1 MISKMRRNGF
11 ILAGFAVASI
21 TLVMTIQWITQDRI
35 DAQQRNELMVTL
47 NALIPATMHDNDLYA
62 DCTLVSAPEA
72 LGSRFAQAV
81 YRSRYNGTPNGLV
94 LNTVAPDGYSGNI
107 HMLVAVDTQATVLG
121 VRVLAHRETPGLGD
135 KIEIGRDDWILSFDG
150 QRILG
155 TPDPRWNV
163 RRDGGMFDAFT
174 GATITPRAVVHAVER
189 TVRYATEHQQ
199 LLFDAPANCYS
210 TSAQESDI

>member
-1 MISKMRRNGF
+1 MISKMRRNGL

-21 TLVMTIQWITQDRI
+21 ALVMTIQWITQDRI
-35 DAQQRNELMVTL
+35 NAQQRNELMVTL
-47 NALIPATMHDNDLYA
+47 NALIPPSMHDNDLYA
-62 DCTLVSAPEA
+62 DCTLITAPEA
-72 LGSRFAQAV
+72 LGTRLPQAV
-81 YRSRYNGTPNGLV
+81 YRSRYAGTPNGLV

-107 HMLVAVDTQATVLG
+107 HMLVAVDTQGAVLG
-121 VRVLAHRETPGLGD
+121 ARVLSHRETPGLGD

-150 QRILG
+150 QQVMG

-189 TVRYATEHQQ
+189 TVRYVADHQQ
-199 LLFDAPANCYS
+199 MLFDAPANCHGS
-210 TSAQESDI
+210 PVQENES